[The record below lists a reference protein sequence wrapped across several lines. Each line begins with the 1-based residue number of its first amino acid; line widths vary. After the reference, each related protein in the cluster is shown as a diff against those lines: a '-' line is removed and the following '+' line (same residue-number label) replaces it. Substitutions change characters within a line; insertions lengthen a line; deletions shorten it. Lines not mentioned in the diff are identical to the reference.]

1 MPTNIVICCDGTSN
15 EIEGNL
21 SNVLKLYRIARR
33 DQEQRIYY
41 DPGIGTIGQRD
52 EWSRLKQNAKTV
64 FGLLTGYGLDTN
76 ILNAYRFLAHQ
87 FEPHDDIYLFGFS
100 RGAYTVRA
108 LAGFLYLIGLLHPDQ
123 LNIAGY
129 ALAAYKRA
137 SEQDDFGIAWRF
149 RRIVN
154 ARAVTI
160 KFLGVW
166 HTVASVLV
174 PRKDRLYVPSLLTL
188 PYTRTNPSVRIFR
201 HAAAIDERRRMFRL
215 NRWAEPQEF
224 VPNLFAKPDVP
235 LQQDIKQVWFAGAH
249 ADIGGGYPEAQ
260 SALSKFPLDWM
271 IREARVAGLRVDTVM
286 CNHLVLGHERKG
298 STQVYVAPDPNGCL
312 HDSMTV
318 GWQLLELFPKR
329 VKWREWPE
337 GRSVAGWYLPKAE
350 PRLIAQGARIHWSV
364 IARKKVDTRYRP
376 PNLPM
381 EFSIEGT
388 DDTNLNS
395 S

>member
-1 MPTNIVICCDGTSN
+1 MPKNIVICCDGTGN

-21 SNVLKLYRIARR
+21 SNVLKLYRIACR
-33 DQEQRIYY
+33 DPEQRVYY
-41 DPGIGTIGQRD
+41 DPGIGTIGQQD
-52 EWSRLKQNAKTV
+52 EWSRLKQNTKTV
-64 FGLLTGYGLDTN
+64 FGLATGYGLDDN

-87 FEPHDDIYLFGFS
+87 YDSQDDIYLFGFS

-137 SEQDDFGIAWRF
+137 SEQDDFSIAWRF

-166 HTVASVLV
+166 DTVASVLV

-201 HAAAIDERRRMFRL
+201 QAVAIDERRRMFRL
-215 NRWAEPQEF
+215 NRWTEPQQF
-224 VPNLFAKPDVP
+224 VPNPFAKPDLP
-235 LQQDIKQVWFAGAH
+235 LLQDIKQVWFAGVH

-271 IREARVAGLRVDTVM
+271 IGEARVAGLRVDTAM

-298 STQVYVAPDPNGCL
+298 SRRVYVAPDPNGCL
-312 HDSMTV
+312 HDSMTA
-318 GWQLLELFPKR
+318 GWQMLELFPKR

-337 GRSVAGWYLPKAE
+337 CRSVAGWYLPTAE
-350 PRLIAQGARIHWSV
+350 PRLIPEGARIHWSV
-364 IARKKVDTRYRP
+364 IARKEANARYRP
-376 PNLPM
+376 PNLPLN
-381 EFSIEGT
+381 FSIEGAG
-388 DDTNLNS
+388 DDNPSPL
-395 S
+395 